1 MKNYLLGQFY
11 LNEQLFINKNQKTF
25 KCKCK
30 TGLFFLFDHGRKLER
45 NVVKK
50 LEIRKLNQAQ
60 LFNKRIN
67 DEKQFSITNLLT
79 T

>member
-1 MKNYLLGQFY
+1 MQDRIL
-11 LNEQLFINKNQKTF
+11 
-25 KCKCK
+25 
-30 TGLFFLFDHGRKLER
+30 FLFNHGRKLER
-45 NVVKK
+45 NVIKK

-67 DEKQFSITNLLT
+67 DEKQFSITNLVT